1 VYRISYLDGLSGIIL
16 AVSYQIEDLGGR
28 EAVVTL
34 LFVFASPA
42 GSSANLIASEIFPTA
57 SRTIVLF
64 VMFMVSMLGGMCGV
78 WFDNYIVAS
87 IMMSGAG
94 VAAFFLCP
102 NSENKSLE
110 EIEKM

>member
-1 VYRISYLDGLSGIIL
+1 
-16 AVSYQIEDLGGR
+16 
-28 EAVVTL
+28 VTL

-78 WFDNYIVAS
+78 WFDNYLAAS
-87 IMMSGAG
+87 ILMVVAG
-94 VAAFFLCP
+94 VAAFIFCP
-102 NSENKSLE
+102 NSENKSL
-110 EIEKM
+110 